1 MIVRQT
7 RWTRLRPTKGRT
19 LDTRIMGKAMGVSQ
33 STMWRI
39 WQSHGLQPHRI
50 DCPKLSTD
58 SQFVEKLRDVVG
70 LYLDPPERAVVF
82 SFDEKSQI

>member
-1 MIVRQT
+1 
-7 RWTRLRPTKGRT
+7 
-19 LDTRIMGKAMGVSQ
+19 
-33 STMWRI
+33 MWRI

-50 DCPKLSTD
+50 DCFKLSTD